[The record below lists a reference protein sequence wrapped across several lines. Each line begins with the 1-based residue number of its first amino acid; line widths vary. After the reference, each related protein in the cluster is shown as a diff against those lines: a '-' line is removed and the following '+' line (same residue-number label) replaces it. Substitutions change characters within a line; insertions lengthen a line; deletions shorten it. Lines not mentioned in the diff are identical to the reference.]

1 MSSSVSSRNS
11 LPWLHGGDL
20 IARQI
25 EEFGVRHVFT
35 LTGGHISAL
44 YDGSRWTEL
53 KIVDFRH
60 EQAAVHAA
68 DAMAR
73 LRREVSVAA
82 LTAGPGVTGGLTAV
96 ANALYAESPVVVFAG
111 RNPFVSDGAGNR
123 QEGPH
128 LELMRPVTKHCA
140 ALFDLWRAPDVIYD
154 AFAAARAPRSGPA
167 FIDVPVDV
175 QLTRIPAQN
184 VPPLRPNRWPSAA
197 LPDLDAVRNVAK
209 VLGSAS
215 QPVIVSG
222 TGAYWARAEHAL
234 DGVARAAKAPVF
246 LNGMA
251 RGMLGRNHPFQVFG
265 NRREALKAADAVL
278 LLGADFDFRL
288 GFGQAGVV
296 HDDAEII
303 QVDPDPSRI
312 GRNRSVTIGVTAD
325 IHQFLRC
332 LLAEDSIFGR
342 SAPPD
347 WTRSLRDKDA
357 SRSEQA
363 RRTMNLSGSPVHPRQ
378 LVHAVS
384 AFLDEDATVIGDGGD
399 IVGAFAA
406 VFRPGG
412 SGHWMDP
419 GPFGCLG
426 IGAPFAIAGRL
437 HRPHRPKL
445 RLCLATARS
454 ASMGSNTTPR
464 YGSDYPSSA
473 SSAMT
478 GRGVRCGLFT
488 RICSAARIC
497 ARNTCRNPRHMRKW

>member
-111 RNPFVSDGAGNR
+111 RNPFVSDGAGNL

-251 RGMLGRNHPFQVFG
+251 RGMLGRNHPSQVFG
-265 NRREALKAADAVL
+265 NHREALKAADAVL

-288 GFGQAGVV
+288 GFGQAGV
-296 HDDAEII
+296 
-303 QVDPDPSRI
+303 
-312 GRNRSVTIGVTAD
+312 
-325 IHQFLRC
+325 IH
-332 LLAEDSIFGR
+332 
-342 SAPPD
+342 
-347 WTRSLRDKDA
+347 
-357 SRSEQA
+357 
-363 RRTMNLSGSPVHPRQ
+363 
-378 LVHAVS
+378 
-384 AFLDEDATVIGDGGD
+384 
-399 IVGAFAA
+399 
-406 VFRPGG
+406 
-412 SGHWMDP
+412 
-419 GPFGCLG
+419 
-426 IGAPFAIAGRL
+426 
-437 HRPHRPKL
+437 
-445 RLCLATARS
+445 
-454 ASMGSNTTPR
+454 
-464 YGSDYPSSA
+464 
-473 SSAMT
+473 
-478 GRGVRCGLFT
+478 
-488 RICSAARIC
+488 
-497 ARNTCRNPRHMRKW
+497 